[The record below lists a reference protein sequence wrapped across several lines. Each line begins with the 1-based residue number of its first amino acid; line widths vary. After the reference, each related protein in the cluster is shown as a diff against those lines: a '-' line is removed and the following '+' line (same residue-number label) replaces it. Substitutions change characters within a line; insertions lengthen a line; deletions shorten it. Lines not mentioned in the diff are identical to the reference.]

1 MTGARRS
8 AAGTART
15 AAQRTGAAGG
25 AVCAAAWLALAW
37 PAPAGPAVAYAE
49 SERLRLTIEQVV
61 ELALSNSRGVIGAV
75 EARALERQEL
85 DNALSRYWP
94 ELSVGSTARTDWRGN
109 ERAEVSIQSSLR
121 LPTGATVRVS
131 WGSTLAGEPAN
142 PGTFTVGITQP
153 LLRGNWWSEQLA
165 LRRTRLGEQRS
176 LIAFEDAI
184 TGVVVAAIG
193 AFRGLAAAQE
203 RVRISEESLQRA
215 QRQLRVNRVLV
226 EAGDLARRELVQNEA
241 EIANREIDLAEARN
255 RVLEARLSL
264 VDVLDIADPGPLE
277 LVPEETALQ
286 WEIPTFE
293 EALQTALA
301 GAGAVRRAELA
312 LAAATLALE
321 TARQQTLWDLS
332 LELGASRRIDRDDTD
347 VSGSARLSI
356 ALGDRQSE
364 LQMARA
370 RAGVAA
376 AERARA
382 ETGQQLEIAVRRALN
397 AAQMSRERVALAER
411 ALALARAT
419 LATERV
425 KLNEGLSSSFRLT
438 RVEQDLAQAERRLVG
453 AATGYRDARL
463 NLERTLGTL
472 LDRWHVR
479 IELIGG

>member
-1 MTGARRS
+1 M
-8 AAGTART
+8 
-15 AAQRTGAAGG
+15 
-25 AVCAAAWLALAW
+25 CAAAWLALAW
-37 PAPAGPAVAYAE
+37 PALAWPAVAYAE

-61 ELALSNSRGVIGAV
+61 DLALSNSRGVIGAV

-94 ELSVGSTARTDWRGN
+94 ELSLGSTARTDWRGN

-121 LPTGATVRVS
+121 LPTGATVRVG

-142 PGTFTVGITQP
+142 PGTFTAGISQP
-153 LLRGNWWSEQLA
+153 LLRGNWWSEQIA
-165 LRRTRLGEQRS
+165 LRRTGLDEQRS

-203 RVRISEESLQRA
+203 RERISEESLQRA

-264 VDVLDIADPGPLE
+264 VDVLDLLADPGPLE
-277 LVPEETALQ
+277 LVPEETALE

-301 GAGAVRRAELA
+301 GAGAVRRPELA
-312 LAAATLALE
+312 LEAATLALE
-321 TARQQTLWDLS
+321 TARQQALWDLS

-356 ALGDRQSE
+356 ALGDRQPE
-364 LQMARA
+364 LQIARA

-382 ETGQQLEIAVRRALN
+382 ETRQQLEIAVRRALN
-397 AAQMSRERVALAER
+397 AALMSRERVALAER
-411 ALALARAT
+411 ALALARDT

-438 RVEQDLAQAERRLVG
+438 RVEQDLVQAERRLVG
-453 AATGYRDARL
+453 RGNRLPGRPPEPGADARHAARP
-463 NLERTLGTL
+463 LERA
-472 LDRWHVR
+472 DRADRRLTCCVTRCWR
-479 IELIGG
+479 ACTTG

>member
-1 MTGARRS
+1 MRGAARPGRHARQRS
-8 AAGTART
+8 AAAQPAAR
-15 AAQRTGAAGG
+15 
-25 AVCAAAWLALAW
+25 CA
-37 PAPAGPAVAYAE
+37 P
-49 SERLRLTIEQVV
+49 R
-61 ELALSNSRGVIGAV
+61 RGW
-75 EARALERQEL
+75 R
-85 DNALSRYWP
+85 
-94 ELSVGSTARTDWRGN
+94 WRG
-109 ERAEVSIQSSLR
+109 
-121 LPTGATVRVS
+121 
-131 WGSTLAGEPAN
+131 
-142 PGTFTVGITQP
+142 
-153 LLRGNWWSEQLA
+153 
-165 LRRTRLGEQRS
+165 RRR
-176 LIAFEDAI
+176 
-184 TGVVVAAIG
+184 
-193 AFRGLAAAQE
+193 RGLAAAQE
-203 RVRISEESLQRA
+203 RARISEESLQRA

-264 VDVLDIADPGPLE
+264 VDVLDLADPGPLE
-277 LVPEETALQ
+277 LVPEETALE

-301 GAGAVRRAELA
+301 GARAVRRAEFA

-321 TARQQTLWDLS
+321 TARQQASWDLS

-364 LQMARA
+364 LQIARA
-370 RAGVAA
+370 RAGLAA

-397 AAQMSRERVALAER
+397 AAQMSRQRVALAER

>member
-1 MTGARRS
+1 M
-8 AAGTART
+8 
-15 AAQRTGAAGG
+15 
-25 AVCAAAWLALAW
+25 
-37 PAPAGPAVAYAE
+37 
-49 SERLRLTIEQVV
+49 
-61 ELALSNSRGVIGAV
+61 
-75 EARALERQEL
+75 
-85 DNALSRYWP
+85 
-94 ELSVGSTARTDWRGN
+94 
-109 ERAEVSIQSSLR
+109 
-121 LPTGATVRVS
+121 
-131 WGSTLAGEPAN
+131 
-142 PGTFTVGITQP
+142 
-153 LLRGNWWSEQLA
+153 
-165 LRRTRLGEQRS
+165 
-176 LIAFEDAI
+176 
-184 TGVVVAAIG
+184 VAAIG

-264 VDVLDIADPGPLE
+264 IDVLDIADPGPLE

-364 LQMARA
+364 LQIARA